1 MLLVLKDITVAYG
14 GIIALRKVNI
24 SFSEKSI
31 VCIIGANGAGKSTL
45 LNCIMNLVPIVEG
58 EVLYNGKIISTYKT
72 HELVRLGITLV
83 PEGRM
88 LFSHLTVK
96 DNLYLGAYAFFGDIG
111 RKEVRKRA
119 EGVYELFPILK
130 DRQKQIAGTLS
141 GGQQQMLAI
150 GRALMSK
157 PRLLMLDEPSMGLAP
172 LLVKEIFSVLKYL
185 NEQSMSILLI
195 EQNARSALRMSHY
208 AFVLESGRL
217 VKEGPASTLLNDERI
232 KKAYLGC

>member
-1 MLLVLKDITVAYG
+1 MLLELKDITVAYG
-14 GIIALRKVNI
+14 GIVALKNVSI

-45 LNCIMNLVPIVEG
+45 LNCIMNIVPVLKG
-58 EVLYNGKIISTYKT
+58 EVLYNGQNILSYKT
-72 HELVRLGITLV
+72 HELVKLGITLV

-96 DNLYLGAYAFFGDIG
+96 DNLYLGAYAFFRDIG

-119 EGVYELFPILK
+119 EEVYELFPILK

-172 LLVKEIFSVLKYL
+172 ILVKEIFTVLKYL

-208 AFVLESGRL
+208 AFVLESGRM
-217 VKEGPASTLLNDERI
+217 VKEGLASTLLNDERI